1 VVAAHVENH
10 NPSAVEI
17 EIGEPMILHG
27 IDFSGASSG
36 GAAKIRVVERDL
48 LKRHE
53 PIRSKGR
60 MDRNSLMRHILE
72 CAKDGQP
79 HLFRIDAPF
88 GLALESLRQFDV
100 EPTWSGMV
108 TWMESF
114 KDPRLWR
121 TAIRKVSRQEPKR
134 VCDQIFRTPMA
145 PMNLRIFKQ
154 TWTLIA
160 EVLKPL
166 ADAGIRIEPVHS
178 GHAKNQVTVC
188 EGCPASILKFSG
200 MPDHG
205 YKGAGIPPRQL
216 RERLVRTLDQ
226 EHLRIPD
233 RVGQEAIDDEEGDL
247 LDAMILLTDPLQW
260 IPPATA
266 TIEGWLY

>member
-1 VVAAHVENH
+1 
-10 NPSAVEI
+10 
-17 EIGEPMILHG
+17 MILHG

-48 LKRHE
+48 LKRHD

-60 MDRNSLMRHILE
+60 MDRNSLVRHILE

-79 HLFRIDAPF
+79 HMFRIDAPI

-100 EPTWSGMV
+100 APTWSGMV

-134 VCDQIFRTPMA
+134 ICDQIFRTPMA

-166 ADAGIRIEPVHS
+166 ADAGIRIEPVHNEPIRVDLSSTAYTPTLQHVRSLQLIAQLEGHLRTQISVLSQANQQVAHKNSNSPQHQMALDHSSQAIVYCLDTSSRIARFRLATDLLRS
-178 GHAKNQVTVC
+178 GSKA
-188 EGCPASILKFSG
+188 
-200 MPDHG
+200 
-205 YKGAGIPPRQL
+205 PPRH
-216 RERLVRTLDQ
+216 
-226 EHLRIPD
+226 HLPHHKPNS
-233 RVGQEAIDDEEGDL
+233 EN
-247 LDAMILLTDPLQW
+247 
-260 IPPATA
+260 
-266 TIEGWLY
+266 